1 MLLHVYWDCWQYS
14 VDLKSTFKHIKMKIY
29 LLEVDKGIYYIFD
42 PVVTKHAYTYTSIYS
57 LLYHWK
63 YFI

>member
-1 MLLHVYWDCWQYS
+1 
-14 VDLKSTFKHIKMKIY
+14 MKTY

-57 LLYHWK
+57 FLYHCK
-63 YFI
+63 ISYLKGRYYELNVCIRANS

>member
-1 MLLHVYWDCWQYS
+1 
-14 VDLKSTFKHIKMKIY
+14 MKTY

-57 LLYHWK
+57 LLYHCK
-63 YFI
+63 ISYLKGRYYELNVCIRANS